1 MDHKL
6 IYKVKSQSVSGIKNI
21 CNLKTR
27 MPTYF
32 FEYLNQNC
40 PNQSVCPM
48 HDELVLLSSKSEI
61 SAGLPQ
67 GSVLGPILLY
77 IYIYICIMN
86 PIVNVHV

>member
-1 MDHKL
+1 
-6 IYKVKSQSVSGIKNI
+6 
-21 CNLKTR
+21 

-61 SAGLPQ
+61 SASLPQ
-67 GSVLGPILLY
+67 GSVLGPILFY
-77 IYIYICIMN
+77 IYIYMSMMC
-86 PIVNVHV
+86 VNLLSMCRLFAYYNSLQYIL